1 MIQLLSIEVRDQI
14 AAGEVVERPAHLI
27 KELIENSLDAKADQ
41 ITIRVSN
48 GARNLSV
55 LDNGSG
61 IQKNQLGLALERFA
75 TSKITQTDDLW
86 KLNSYGFRGEAL
98 ASGSAVSQ
106 LTLTSRTR
114 EAEQGA
120 YIKSEFGKLSATFDV
135 NFDFGTEIKIE
146 QLFENVPARLKF
158 LKSEAAENQ
167 AVKQVI
173 KAFALSHPSI
183 EFKYFESDKLVLFYP
198 KNANWIE
205 RCQNVL
211 ESKNQ
216 LFETEFVSDGWQ
228 AQMAF
233 SSPQDVSKTSRQIW
247 IFVQDRFVQDRALQ
261 TAITDAY
268 RSLLMH
274 GEYPTVVLNLKLP
287 TDQVDVNI
295 HPTKS
300 QVKFLN
306 PSQAFRTVHHALRSA
321 LEKAPWSVSDHQGYK
336 PVVEKPFYMN
346 DRPTEQFSWQAQD
359 SSFQETHY
367 RKKEFYPTTSNSVL
381 KDESFA
387 TPATSSNVGQWS
399 RLEVIG
405 QMGLTYIVAQSE
417 EGLVLVDQHAAHERV
432 AFERLMSFYNSG
444 NVQTQEFLF
453 PLALDLSVVQAQ
465 AILDQTESFGRL
477 GIKIDQL
484 GPSTLGIVS
493 APLFMKEASL
503 APLFLKVANEI
514 LEFGSSFQF
523 EKKLIDICATMAC
536 HSVVRAGQAL
546 SHDQMKSL
554 LQQMDEF
561 PLSGFCPHGR
571 PVSIKW
577 TLPELEKEFGRR
589 N

>member
-48 GARNLSV
+48 GARSFSV
-55 LDNGSG
+55 KDNGSG
-61 IQKNQLGLALERFA
+61 VCKKQLGLALERFA

-86 KLNSYGFRGEAL
+86 KLKSYGFRGEAL

-114 EAEQGA
+114 DADQGA
-120 YIKSEFGKLSATFDV
+120 YIKSEFGKLSDTFDV
-135 NFDFGTEIKIE
+135 SFDFGTEIKID

-167 AVKQVI
+167 AVKQVV

-183 EFKYFESDKLVLFYP
+183 EFKYFESDKLVLFSP
-198 KNANWIE
+198 KNSNWIE
-205 RCQNVL
+205 RCQSVL
-211 ESKNQ
+211 ESENQ

-228 AQMAF
+228 AKIAF
-233 SSPQDVSKTSRQIW
+233 SSPQDVNKTSRQIW

-274 GEYPTVVLNLKLP
+274 GEYPTVVLDLKLP
-287 TDQVDVNI
+287 SDQVDVNI

-321 LEKAPWSVSDHQGYK
+321 LEKAPWSDNKIQNYK
-336 PVVEKPFYMN
+336 PITDLSSFIS
-346 DRPTEQFSWQAQD
+346 DRPPEQFSWQAKD

-367 RKKEFYPTTSNSVL
+367 RKKEFFPPTSISDL
-381 KDESFA
+381 KNASLRPISESQ
-387 TPATSSNVGQWS
+387 PRGQWS

-432 AFERLMSFYNSG
+432 AFEKFMSFYNSG
-444 NVQTQEFLF
+444 NVQTQDFLF
-453 PLALDLSVVQAQ
+453 PLALDLSVVQTQ
-465 AILDQTESFGRL
+465 AILEQTESFNRM

-484 GPSTLGIVS
+484 GPSTLGVVS
-493 APLFMKEASL
+493 APLFMKEANL

-514 LEFGSSFQF
+514 LEMGSSFQF

-546 SHDQMKSL
+546 SLDQMKSL
-554 LQQMDEF
+554 LHQMDEF

>member
-27 KELIENSLDAKADQ
+27 KELVENSLDAKADQ
-41 ITIRVSN
+41 IAIRVSN
-48 GARNLSV
+48 GARNLCVS
-55 LDNGSG
+55 DNGSG
-61 IQKNQLGLALERFA
+61 IHQDQLGLALERFA

-86 KLNSYGFRGEAL
+86 KLKSYGFRGEAL
-98 ASGSAVSQ
+98 ASGSAVSR

-114 EAEQGA
+114 DAKQGA
-120 YIKSEFGKLSATFDV
+120 YIKSEFGKLSDTFDV
-135 NFDFGTEIKIE
+135 SFDFGTEIKIE

-167 AVKQVI
+167 AIKQVI
-173 KAFALSHPSI
+173 KAFALSHPSV

-198 KNANWIE
+198 KSSSWIE
-205 RCQNVL
+205 RCQGVL

-228 AQMAF
+228 AKMAF
-233 SSPQDVSKTSRQIW
+233 SSPQDVAKTSRQIW

-287 TDQVDVNI
+287 SDQVDVNI

-321 LEKAPWSVSDHQGYK
+321 LEKAPWSVSENQSYK
-336 PVVEKPFYMN
+336 PAIGNLSYMN

-359 SSFQETHY
+359 SSFQETHF
-367 RKKEFYPTTSNSVL
+367 RKKEFYPVISN
-381 KDESFA
+381 ESINQSEIVA
-387 TPATSSNVGQWS
+387 SKGQWS

-432 AFERLMSFYNSG
+432 AFERLMSYYNSG

-465 AILDQTESFGRL
+465 AILDQTESFSRL

-484 GPSTLGIVS
+484 GPGTLGIIS

-514 LEFGSSFQF
+514 LELGSSFQF

-536 HSVVRAGQAL
+536 HSVVRAGQEL
-546 SHDQMKSL
+546 SLDQMKSL

>member
-1 MIQLLSIEVRDQI
+1 MIQLLSVEVRDQI
-14 AAGEVVERPAHLI
+14 AAGEVVERPAHLV
-27 KELIENSLDAKADQ
+27 KELVENSLDAKADQ
-41 ITIRVSN
+41 IIIRVSN

-55 LDNGSG
+55 RDNGSG
-61 IQKNQLGLALERFA
+61 ISKDQLGLALERFA

-98 ASGSAVSQ
+98 ASGSAVSL

-114 EAEQGA
+114 HADQGA
-120 YIKSEFGKLSATFDV
+120 YIKSEFGKLSETFDV
-135 NFDFGTEIKIE
+135 SFDFGTEIKIE
-146 QLFENVPARLKF
+146 KLFENVPARLKF

-173 KAFALSHPSI
+173 KAFALSHPTV

-198 KNANWIE
+198 KNSSWIE
-205 RCQNVL
+205 RCQSVL
-211 ESKNQ
+211 ETKNQ
-216 LFETEFVSDGWQ
+216 LYDTKFSSDGWQ
-228 AQMAF
+228 AKVAF

-274 GEYPTVVLNLKLP
+274 GEYPIVVLDLKIP
-287 TDQVDVNI
+287 ADQVDVNI

-306 PSQAFRTVHHALRSA
+306 PSQAFRTVHHALRTA
-321 LEKAPWSVSDHQGYK
+321 LEKAPWSVQSVQSYES
-336 PVVEKPFYMN
+336 VTEKSSFIN
-346 DRPTEQFSWQAQD
+346 DRQVEQFTWQTKD

-367 RKKEFYPTTSNSVL
+367 RKKEFFPSTSISDLQNASVRPTLETH
-381 KDESFA
+381 
-387 TPATSSNVGQWS
+387 PGGQWS

-405 QMGLTYIVAQSE
+405 QMGLTYIVAQNE
-417 EGLVLVDQHAAHERV
+417 EGLILVDQHAAHERV

-453 PLALDLSVVQAQ
+453 PLALDLSAVQVQ
-465 AILDQTESFGRL
+465 AILEQTESLSRM

-493 APLFMKEASL
+493 APLFMKEANL
-503 APLFLKVANEI
+503 APLFLKLANEI
-514 LEFGSSFQF
+514 IEMGSSFQF

-546 SHDQMKSL
+546 SLDQMKSL